1 MGSVAVTLKV
11 MPESLEVDLEGL
23 KAAVRKA
30 LESSFRSLEERPIAY
45 GLKAIVAMALID
57 DAEGGSERL
66 EEALAALPGVGSV
79 ETIDVS
85 LV

>member
-11 MPESLEVDLEGL
+11 MPESLEVDLEAL
-23 KAAVRKA
+23 KARVRSV
-30 LESSFRSLEERPIAY
+30 LQPSFRTLEERPIAF
-45 GLKAIVAMALID
+45 GLKAIVAIAVID
-57 DAEGGSERL
+57 DAGGGSERL

>member
-11 MPESLEVDLEGL
+11 MPDSPETDLEAL
-23 KAAVRKA
+23 KRGVRKA
-30 LESSFRSLEERPIAY
+30 LAPSFRSLEERPIAF
-45 GLKAIVAMALID
+45 GLKAILAIAVID

-66 EEALAALPGVGSV
+66 EAALAALPGVGSV
-79 ETIDVS
+79 ETVDVT